1 EDWDPGPRV
10 LVIFEELNSTMDLL
24 YDHWA
29 EVRDKAGPKKS
40 PAIRATKQI
49 LTMGRSAKVTMVG
62 VAQLLTAASIGGPAA
77 RENFAIRC
85 LARYSTNAWKML
97 VPEAGMPRASRT
109 QGRWQIVVAG
119 VATECQVVYLT
130 PGQARL
136 FVSKHRVSPAADSPL
151 IGADLE
157 MSPGHDP
164 VGDTIDDPPS
174 DPLSETVTLREAV
187 SRGISPWSFDA
198 AKKRLQRARKSASA
212 TVPAPAGK
220 DGLAD
225 TYRGGDLIVWI
236 ESELLPGPA

>member
-1 EDWDPGPRV
+1 
-10 LVIFEELNSTMDLL
+10 
-24 YDHWA
+24 
-29 EVRDKAGPKKS
+29 
-40 PAIRATKQI
+40 
-49 LTMGRSAKVTMVG
+49 SAKVTMVG

-119 VATECQVVYLT
+119 VATECQAVYLT

-136 FVSKHRVSPAADSPL
+136 FVSKHRVSPAADSPW

-157 MSPGHDP
+157 VSPGHGP
-164 VGDTIDDPPS
+164 VGDKIDPPS

-187 SRGISPWSFDA
+187 ARGISPWSFDA
-198 AKKRLQRARKSASA
+198 AKKRLQRARKTGTA
-212 TVPAPAGK
+212 TVP
-220 DGLAD
+220 
-225 TYRGGDLIVWI
+225 V
-236 ESELLPGPA
+236 